1 MKPSPC
7 LHPKYIRCKDGVF
20 RSVPCGKCEACL
32 VNKGFNRMNRIK
44 DYIQDYP
51 YKFFVT
57 LTFADKFLPL
67 ARYSDEDY
75 ALYHDFDCDYNGVV
89 NSCSLSN
96 CNEKDIKLICNMISK
111 YGGVPVLSHRV
122 LILFKKRFRENIK
135 KLNLNNYSDVSANM
149 ASVAN
154 AVKSLSE
161 AKGQTISNSFA
172 EQMAMKDLA
181 LKQAEIDIALEKT
194 KVGTETWK
202 KLKEEKRVVEL
213 NADMLFETFNA
224 RKENF
229 DLQNDVLRA
238 NKSMMEESGKQMA
251 ADAAYKDSLTALNNI
266 RAQFEPQALRS
277 TIAQLMSYVTLNGS
291 LANLNDKQAD
301 KVVLEKFNEMAK
313 NVGLK
318 LDNTQKYTIMPYIT
332 KQAKEAARG
341 AKIENDWK
349 PLRYGAE
356 VIEKGAKAFVTK
368 MLSAQLG

>member
-1 MKPSPC
+1 MNYAFDVGSAIAGA
-7 LHPKYIRCKDGVF
+7 LGLGSSFFGNSANVSAIRDTN
-20 RSVPCGKCEACL
+20 RTNLQIARETNQANL
-32 VNKGFNRMNRIK
+32 DLYNK
-44 DYIQDYP
+44 Q
-51 YKFFVT
+51 
-57 LTFADKFLPL
+57 FADQYKLWQDNNLYNDPSNQM
-67 ARYSDEDY
+67 ARLRNAGLNPS
-75 ALYHDFDCDYNGVV
+75 LIMQNGGLG
-89 NSCSLSN
+89 NATAASAPSAN
-96 CNEKDIKLICNMISK
+96 AMI
-111 YGGVPVLSHRV
+111 GATMQAP
-122 LILFKKRFRENIK
+122 
-135 KLNLNNYSDVSANM
+135 LNNYSDVSANM

-356 VIEKGAKAFVTK
+356 VIEKGAKA
-368 MLSAQLG
+368 